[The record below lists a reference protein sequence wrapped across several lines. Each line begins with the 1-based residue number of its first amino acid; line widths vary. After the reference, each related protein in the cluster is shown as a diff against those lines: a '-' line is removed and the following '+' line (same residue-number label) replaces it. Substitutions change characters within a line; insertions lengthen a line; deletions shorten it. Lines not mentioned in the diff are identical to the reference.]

1 MDKIKRQTNKKLYE
15 LKKTNCQQ
23 RTVLKKQVNFTSFLT
38 STLLLPSSNIN
49 PDFVFLMKYSPIIT
63 CSF

>member
-23 RTVLKKQVNFTSFLT
+23 RTVLKKQVNFT
-38 STLLLPSSNIN
+38 
-49 PDFVFLMKYSPIIT
+49 
-63 CSF
+63 